1 MRILITND
9 DGINAEGIRALA
21 EWALTLTDDVTVVAP
36 KVEQSGK
43 SHSIDFIHPLEIKR
57 VDFLDGVRAYT
68 VDSTPADCIRFGV
81 CGLCERYDLVL
92 SGINRGVNLGD
103 DIVYS
108 GTAGAIF
115 EAGRLRHNAI
125 AFSTYPDTLEC
136 AKEHLT
142 EVYDYITENKLFDL
156 NPLYNVNIP
165 KTARGIKITQQGSA
179 YFSDG
184 FRHIEGDMYI
194 QTGER
199 IPDEH
204 PDDVTRDTVAME
216 QEYISITPLDLSR
229 TEMNVFK
236 KLTENQ

>member
-9 DGINAEGIRALA
+9 DGINADGIRALA
-21 EWALTLTDDVTVVAP
+21 EWALTLSDDVTVIAP

-57 VDFLDGVRAYT
+57 VDFIDGVRAYT
-68 VDSTPADCIRFGV
+68 VDSTPADCVRFGV
-81 CGLCERYDLVL
+81 CGLNERYDLIL
-92 SGINRGVNLGD
+92 SGVNRGVNLGD

-125 AFSTYPDTLEC
+125 AFSTYPDTLDG
-136 AKEHLT
+136 AKEHFD
-142 EVYDYITENKLFDL
+142 EVYRYIIDNNLFGL

-165 KTARGIKITQQGSA
+165 KEPRGIKITQQGSA

-194 QTGER
+194 QTGDR
-199 IPDEH
+199 IPDEN
-204 PDDVTRDTVAME
+204 PDDLTRDTVAME
-216 QEYISITPLDLSR
+216 QGYISITPLALTR
-229 TEMNVFK
+229 TEMNTFN
-236 KLTENQ
+236 KLNGNG

>member
-9 DGINAEGIRALA
+9 DGINALGIRALT
-21 EWALTLTDDVTVVAP
+21 EWALTISDDVTVVAP

-57 VDFLDGVRAYT
+57 VDLIEGVRAYT

-81 CGLCERYDLVL
+81 CGLLEKYDLIL

-115 EAGRLRHNAI
+115 EAGRLHHNAI
-125 AFSTYPDTLEC
+125 AFSTYPDTLDD
-136 AKEHLT
+136 AKKYLD
-142 EVYDYITENKLFDL
+142 EVYNYITENKLFDL

-165 KTARGIKITQQGSA
+165 KESKGIKITQQGSA

-194 QTGER
+194 QTGDR

-204 PDDVTRDTVAME
+204 PDDLTRDTVAME
-216 QEYISITPLDLSR
+216 HGYISITPLDLSR

-236 KLTENQ
+236 KLTEKK